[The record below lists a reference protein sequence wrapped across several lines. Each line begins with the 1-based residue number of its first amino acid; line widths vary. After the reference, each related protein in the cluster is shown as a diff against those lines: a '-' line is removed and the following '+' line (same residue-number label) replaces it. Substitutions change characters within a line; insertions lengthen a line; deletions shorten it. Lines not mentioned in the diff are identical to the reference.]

1 MSGPRPDPAALYPEV
16 AAHGSLAAA
25 LRAVAAGGLDAVPL
39 RSPEDEPLFDASA
52 ATTLPHREPLRISAW
67 RFERRWNIRGED
79 PFQSLALLHGETDDL
94 AQVAR
99 AVRAW
104 HDGESLEDIHRV
116 APFARPTGRFEVPDL
131 RPGRLVESEWQGMLR
146 EAAELEYPWAPAYRS
161 LIETAYA
168 EPALRA
174 LYPFTS
180 HWALRFS
187 TTTRP
192 WLTVVG
198 PCLDASG
205 EGDFGVGRGFI
216 GRDLGEFATARE
228 AVAAALIHL
237 PAGLGE
243 VALGT
248 EPQ

>member
-1 MSGPRPDPAALYPEV
+1 MTEPRPDPAALYPEA

-25 LRAVAAGGLDAVPL
+25 LRAVAAGGLDEVPL
-39 RSPEDEPLFDASA
+39 TSPDAEPLLQAGA
-52 ATTLPHREPLRISAW
+52 ATTPAHRAPLRISAYAY
-67 RFERRWNIRGED
+67 ERRWRIRGED
-79 PFQSLALLHGETDDL
+79 SFQSLAVLEGETDDL

-99 AVRAW
+99 AVRGW
-104 HDGESLEDIHRV
+104 HDGESPEDIHRA

-131 RPGRLVESEWQGMLR
+131 EPGRLTESEWQGKLQ
-146 EAAELEYPWAPAYRS
+146 EAAGLEYPWASAYRS
-161 LIETAYA
+161 LIEAAAA

-192 WLTVVG
+192 HLIVVG
-198 PCLDASG
+198 PCLVATG
-205 EGDFGVGRGFI
+205 KGAFGVGRGI
-216 GRDLGEFATARE
+216 VTMDLGEFTTAGE
-228 AVAAALIHL
+228 AVAAAVTHI
-237 PAGLGE
+237 PPGVGP

-248 EPQ
+248 PPR